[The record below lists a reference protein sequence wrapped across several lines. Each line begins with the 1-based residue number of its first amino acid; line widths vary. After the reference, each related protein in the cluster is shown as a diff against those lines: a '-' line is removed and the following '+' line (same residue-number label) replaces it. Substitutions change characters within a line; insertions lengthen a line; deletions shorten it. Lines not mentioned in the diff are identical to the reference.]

1 MEKLIEKSN
10 KSIQSVH
17 YPYQRE
23 VIGKINWDWRM
34 NGLIGARGTG
44 KSTLLLQRLQQLSAE
59 GHEVL
64 YIRLQRYYERTW
76 KT

>member
-17 YPYQRE
+17 YPYQRD

-34 NGLIGARGTG
+34 NGIIGARGKG
-44 KSTLLLQRLQQLSAE
+44 IEEYL
-59 GHEVL
+59 
-64 YIRLQRYYERTW
+64 
-76 KT
+76 